1 MSKLRMTEIC
11 YPKVKSYFIV
21 WNDKREIVSWGA
33 LETYQCIET
42 KWDDV
47 DMYTSELDWV
57 NVLIDNG
64 INPFD
69 Y

>member
-1 MSKLRMTEIC
+1 MGC
-11 YPKVKSYFIV
+11 
-21 WNDKREIVSWGA
+21 KREIVSWGA

-47 DMYTSELDWV
+47 DTYTSELDWV

>member
-11 YPKVKSYFIV
+11 YPEVKSYFI
-21 WNDKREIVSWGA
+21 A

>member
-11 YPKVKSYFIV
+11 YPEVKSYFIV
-21 WNDKREIVSWGA
+21 WNDKREIVFWGA

>member
-1 MSKLRMTEIC
+1 MSLRLTEIC
-11 YPKVKSYFIV
+11 YPEVKSYYIV
-21 WNDKREIVSWGA
+21 WNDSDAIVSYGV
-33 LETYQCIET
+33 LETYQYIET